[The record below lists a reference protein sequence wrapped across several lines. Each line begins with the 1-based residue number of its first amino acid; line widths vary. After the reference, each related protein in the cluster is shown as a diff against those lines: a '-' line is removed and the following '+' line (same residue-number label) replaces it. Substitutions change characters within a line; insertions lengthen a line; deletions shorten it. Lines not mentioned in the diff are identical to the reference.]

1 MYTGNDHPT
10 LRSTISGRSGSM
22 ILSTES
28 TAMGASTLLYCAT
41 TLGYRRNLDFKAKF
55 KSGWTYY
62 SFKAKFKSGWTY
74 YSFKR

>member
-1 MYTGNDHPT
+1 
-10 LRSTISGRSGSM
+10 
-22 ILSTES
+22 
-28 TAMGASTLLYCAT
+28 MGASTLLYCAT